1 LCRYQ
6 ESDRVMK
13 MGYEVQFLS
22 ELDKLVRSL
31 DRRVAHG
38 KERLRKSAEAKQK
51 QMAGFHEEGG
61 SEKLR
66 QMNLEINSRVLKLE
80 ELGQC
85 GEVEGA
91 QVLLK
96 EVEALEKDREKERAG
111 LIRDSSKTLAG
122 FEVDANDFHEK
133 MELCDVCG
141 SFLVIGDSQSRVDAH
156 LLGKQHL
163 GYARIRAA
171 ISELKVVHCF
181 SSFHPAC

>member
-1 LCRYQ
+1 
-6 ESDRVMK
+6 
-13 MGYEVQFLS
+13 
-22 ELDKLVRSL
+22 
-31 DRRVAHG
+31 
-38 KERLRKSAEAKQK
+38 
-51 QMAGFHEEGG
+51 MAGFPEDGG
-61 SEKLR
+61 SDKL
-66 QMNLEINSRVLKLE
+66 QHLNKEINSRVMQLE
-80 ELGQC
+80 ELGQR

-96 EVEALEKDREKERAG
+96 EVEALERERERERAG
-111 LIRDSSKTLAG
+111 LMRDSNKVRALYLLGLALTLPMSSQTLAG

-171 ISELKVVHCF
+171 ITELKVLYRYFIILSSLLLF
-181 SSFHPAC
+181 ST